1 VTSAPPLAAPGPVLT
16 PTLPATPTPFAPNRD
31 GLPSGPVE
39 NASAALPWVDWS
51 SLQWAGF
58 LLLAVLV
65 ALVLLVSIRRI
76 VHRLHLVREQEELGH
91 RDLDGPVLPPAHAF
105 TALVSARG
113 PAGLAVTLDLLAR
126 QQHPDVRVLVA
137 VDPVDTLTLDVATS
151 AVRRHPGRVQ
161 IVRAESSAGR
171 PSTVATSLVDALAEV
186 GDGEVGDGVVGDGV
200 VGVFAAG
207 DRPHPRLFALVDSVL
222 TRTDADAVQHASRPA
237 LEAAPWWAPRSAVDR
252 WWWSRSVV
260 RSHGRAGFVP
270 LSDSTLFVRHSWLA
284 WSGGW
289 DATCVEAGLDLGVRM
304 TVAGARVVIATSPE
318 TTTVER
324 SPGGLRDLARARS
337 SWVRG
342 CLQVLGHGDWRRLRP
357 RVRRRALGVLTE
369 PLLDAGVTIVTTAAL
384 VSTVL
389 VGAPALVIA
398 LAAVPVLPWMLSQL
412 LDVGGTTEAAA
423 EQGRRATG
431 RERLLVV
438 VGSVPDRLVT
448 LVAVVAAVG
457 AELAVARPKVVG
469 PSGSGDPIR
478 GGRPVG
484 VEGPATG

>member
-1 VTSAPPLAAPGPVLT
+1 MTSAPPLAAPGPVLT

-31 GLPSGPVE
+31 GLPTGPVE
-39 NASAALPWVDWS
+39 NAAAALPWADWS

-91 RDLDGPVLPPAHAF
+91 RDLDGPVLPPAHVF
-105 TALVSARG
+105 TALVPARG

-151 AVRRHPGRVQ
+151 AARRHPGRVRV
-161 IVRAESSAGR
+161 VRAGSSAGR
-171 PSTVATSLVDALAEV
+171 PSAVAASLDDALAEV
-186 GDGEVGDGVVGDGV
+186 GDGVVGI
-200 VGVFAAG
+200 FAAG

-237 LEAAPWWAPRSAVDR
+237 LEAAPWWAPRTALDR

-270 LSDSTLFVRHSWLA
+270 LSDGTLFVRHSWLA

-289 DATCVEAGLDLGVRM
+289 DASCAEAGLDLGVRM

-357 RVRRRALGVLTE
+357 GARRRALGVLTE
-369 PLLDAGVTIVTTAAL
+369 PLLDAGVTIVTAAAL

-389 VGAPALVIA
+389 VGAPGLVIA
-398 LAAVPVLPWMLSQL
+398 LAAVPVLPWLLSQL
-412 LDVGGTTEAAA
+412 LDVGGATEAAA

-448 LVAVVAAVG
+448 LVAVAAAVG
-457 AELAVARPKVVG
+457 AELATVRSRIEG
-469 PSGSGDPIR
+469 PSASSDPIR
-478 GGRPVG
+478 AGRPVG
-484 VEGPATG
+484 VDEPATG

>member
-1 VTSAPPLAAPGPVLT
+1 MTSAPPLAAPGPVLT
-16 PTLPATPTPFAPNRD
+16 PTLPATPTPFVPNRG
-31 GLPSGPVE
+31 GLPSGPVDD
-39 NASAALPWVDWS
+39 ASAALPWADWS

-105 TALVSARG
+105 TALVPARG
-113 PAGLAVTLDLLAR
+113 PAGLAVTLDPLAR
-126 QQHPDVRVLVA
+126 QQPPHVRVLVA
-137 VDPVDTLTLDVATS
+137 VDPDDTLTLDVASS

-161 IVRAESSAGR
+161 VVRAGPRAGR
-171 PSTVATSLVDALAEV
+171 PPGVASSLVEALAE
-186 GDGEVGDGVVGDGV
+186 VGDGV

-207 DRPHPRLFALVDSVL
+207 DRPPPRLVPLVDSGL
-222 TRTDADAVQHASRPA
+222 TRTDADAVPHAGRPA
-237 LEAAPWWAPRSAVDR
+237 REAAPWWAPRSAVGR

-270 LSDSTLFVRHSWLA
+270 LSDSTLFVRHAWLA

-289 DATCVEAGLDLGVRM
+289 DATCVEAGLDRGVRVP
-304 TVAGARVVIATSPE
+304 VAGARVVIATSPE
-318 TTTVER
+318 TTAVGR
-324 SPGGLRDLARARS
+324 SPGGLRGLARARS

-357 RVRRRALGVLTE
+357 RVRRRALGMLTE
-369 PLLDAGVTIVTTAAL
+369 PLLDAGVTIVTASAL

-389 VGAPALVIA
+389 VGAPAPVIA

-448 LVAVVAAVG
+448 LVAVAAAVG
-457 AELAVARPKVVG
+457 AELATVRPRVEG
-469 PSGSGDPIR
+469 PSASGDPIR

-484 VEGPATG
+484 VDGPALG

>member
-1 VTSAPPLAAPGPVLT
+1 MTSAPPLAAPGPVLT
-16 PTLPATPTPFAPNRD
+16 PTLPATPTPFVPNRG
-31 GLPSGPVE
+31 GLPSGPVDD
-39 NASAALPWVDWS
+39 ASAALPWADWS

-105 TALVSARG
+105 TALVPARG

-137 VDPVDTLTLDVATS
+137 VDPDDTLTLDVASS

-161 IVRAESSAGR
+161 VVRAGPRAER
-171 PSTVATSLVDALAEV
+171 PPGVASSLVDALAE
-186 GDGEVGDGVVGDGV
+186 VGDGV

-324 SPGGLRDLARARS
+324 PPGGLRDLARARS

-342 CLQVLGHGDWRRLRP
+342 CLQVLGHGDWRRLGP

-369 PLLDAGVTIVTTAAL
+369 PLLDAGVTIVTASAL

-389 VGAPALVIA
+389 VGAPAPVIA

-448 LVAVVAAVG
+448 LVAVAAAVG
-457 AELAVARPKVVG
+457 AELATVRPRVEG
-469 PSGSGDPIR
+469 PSASGDPIR

-484 VEGPATG
+484 VDGPALG

>member
-1 VTSAPPLAAPGPVLT
+1 MTSTPPLAAPGPVLT
-16 PTLPATPTPFAPNRD
+16 PTLPATPTPFAPNRG
-31 GLPSGPVE
+31 GLPSVPVE
-39 NASAALPWVDWS
+39 DASAALPWADWS

-105 TALVSARG
+105 TALVAARG

-137 VDPVDTLTLDVATS
+137 VDPDDTLALDVTTS

-161 IVRAESSAGR
+161 IVQAGPLAGPSPALASSLA
-171 PSTVATSLVDALAEV
+171 SSLVDALAEV
-186 GDGEVGDGVVGDGV
+186 GDGV
-200 VGVFAAG
+200 VGVFSAG

-222 TRTDADAVQHASRPA
+222 SRTDADAVQHASRPA
-237 LEAAPWWAPRSAVDR
+237 LEATPWWAPRSAVDR

-270 LSDSTLFVRHSWLA
+270 LSDSTLFVRRSWLA

-289 DATCVEAGLDLGVRM
+289 DATRVAAGLDLGVRM

-324 SPGGLRDLARARS
+324 SPGGLRDLARARAT
-337 SWVRG
+337 WIRG

-357 RVRRRALGVLTE
+357 RARRRALGVLTE
-369 PLLDAGVTIVTTAAL
+369 PLLDAGVTIVTAAAL

-398 LAAVPVLPWMLSQL
+398 LAALPVLPWLLSQL

-457 AELAVARPKVVG
+457 AELAVARPEVVG
-469 PSGSGDPIR
+469 PSASSDPIR
-478 GGRPVG
+478 GARPVG
-484 VEGPATG
+484 VDEPATG